1 MHMLVAVLIV
11 SVLWVCPVMGEAGTP
26 GTPKPG
32 LPETFRPETPGL
44 PETFRPET
52 PGTLGTPE
60 TPGLPGIFRP
70 ETPGLPGTPRPEMPG
85 EQRPQQR

>member
-32 LPETFRPETPGL
+32 LP
-44 PETFRPET
+44 
-52 PGTLGTPE
+52 GTT
-60 TPGLPGIFRP
+60 
-70 ETPGLPGTPRPEMPG
+70 
-85 EQRPQQR
+85 